1 MGCGRAREE
10 ERPYRERRVR
20 EGGGEDRAYQRAAN
34 GAAMKLFAATPGR
47 EEWGRRLAR
56 EPGEEDR
63 VPVRLLGGTL
73 QGGGCRRSRTQGGG
87 EGREC
92 EFLVS
97 QDYWAEPHAASC
109 ARRVIIERLMPR
121 SSRSRV
127 VRAFSSRTVWR

>member
-10 ERPYRERRVR
+10 ERPYRERPVR
-20 EGGGEDRAYQRAAN
+20 EGGGADRAYQRAAN

-73 QGGGCRRSRTQGGG
+73 QGGGEEDAAGPGPREEERAGNANSWCPRITGPNPMPLRAPGG
-87 EGREC
+87 
-92 EFLVS
+92 
-97 QDYWAEPHAASC
+97 
-109 ARRVIIERLMPR
+109 
-121 SSRSRV
+121 
-127 VRAFSSRTVWR
+127 